1 MIVSNSYYHYDANRD
16 VYCNRH
22 SVTYSSKQSRDGKAL
37 AHAHGYRALQ
47 HWNQWLHQ
55 QHLGSSVME
64 AEKKVLSHLVDKH
77 YGKHALLVG
86 VPQQYSLLEATKIPC
101 HSLVSP
107 FLAHER
113 QPGFIEGD
121 LHEIPIMTGSVD
133 LVVMPH
139 TLEYV
144 DNPRHLIHEAC
155 RIVKPEGLI
164 VVMGF
169 NPYSMWG
176 VRRLISQHEV
186 PWASTFNN
194 AYQIKNWLRLS
205 DFQIED
211 HKSVFFRP
219 PVNHESTFK
228 KLEFFEYIGNLLHFF
243 GGIYCIAARAKVI
256 PLTPIRMKWK
266 QQLGA
271 IRISTTI
278 SGTIA
283 RQSESL
289 K

>member
-1 MIVSNSYYHYDANRD
+1 M
-16 VYCNRH
+16 
-22 SVTYSSKQSRDGKAL
+22 
-37 AHAHGYRALQ
+37 AHGYRTLQ

-55 QHLGSSVME
+55 HQLGSAVMS
-64 AEKKVLSHLVDKH
+64 AEKKLLAQLLNMHF
-77 YGKHALLVG
+77 GKHALLVG

-101 HSLVSP
+101 HTLVSP

-121 LHEIPIMTGSVD
+121 LHEIPILTGSID
-133 LVVMPH
+133 LVVLPH

-144 DNPRHLIHEAC
+144 DNPRQLIHEAC

-169 NPYSMWG
+169 NPYSLWG
-176 VRRLISQHEV
+176 LRRLFSHHEV
-186 PWASTFNN
+186 PWASSFQQ
-194 AYQIKNWLRLS
+194 AYHIKNWLRLAE
-205 DFQIED
+205 FQIEEQT
-211 HKSVFFRP
+211 SMFYRP
-219 PVNHESTFK
+219 PVNSEKIFN
-228 KLEFFEYIGNLLHFF
+228 KLEFLERVGNLLHFF
-243 GGIYCIAARAKVI
+243 GGIYCITARAKVI

-266 QQLGA
+266 QQLGS

-278 SGTIA
+278 SGNIA

>member
-1 MIVSNSYYHYDANRD
+1 METEKNFL
-16 VYCNRH
+16 
-22 SVTYSSKQSRDGKAL
+22 SR
-37 AHAHGYRALQ
+37 
-47 HWNQWLHQ
+47 
-55 QHLGSSVME
+55 
-64 AEKKVLSHLVDKH
+64 VLNKH
-77 YGKHALLVG
+77 FGKHALLIG
-86 VPQQYSLLEATKIPC
+86 VPHQFSLLEATKIPI

-121 LHEIPIMTGSVD
+121 LHEIPVQTGSVD
-133 LVVMPH
+133 LVVLPH

-144 DNPRHLIHEAC
+144 DNPRQLIHEAC

-164 VVMGF
+164 IAMGF

-176 VRRLISQHEV
+176 VKRLLAHGQDV
-186 PWASTFNN
+186 PWASSFTQ
-194 AYQIKNWLRLS
+194 AHQVKNWLRLA

-211 HKSVFFRP
+211 QKTFLFRP
-219 PVNHESTFK
+219 PVNHEKIFK
-228 KLEFFEYIGNLLHFF
+228 KLEFLEYIGNILHFF
-243 GGIYCIAARAKVI
+243 GGIYCITARAKVI

-266 QQLGA
+266 QQLGN